1 MKRLGEPPYI
11 CLITSGQLD
20 RLNFA
25 TERTTLLD
33 TIREA
38 VDDGVNLIQI
48 REKALPARLLYDL
61 VVAAVEISR
70 SKHATTVVND
80 RLDVAIAAA
89 ADGVHLPENSFAPAT
104 VRDVCPGK
112 FVVGVSTHSIDH
124 ALDAARSGA
133 DYVLFGPVYE
143 TPGKGAGVGVAEL
156 KTVCDALRPFPVIAL
171 GGIDHKNIGSAFAA
185 GAAGVAAIRS
195 LNDRD
200 SRRSIRE
207 ILNSGC
213 VPMG

>member
-1 MKRLGEPPYI
+1 VKRLDESPYI
-11 CLITSGQLD
+11 CLITPGQLD
-20 RLNFA
+20 RSNFA
-25 TERTTLLD
+25 TERTTILD
-33 TIREA
+33 SIREA

-48 REKALPARLLYDL
+48 REKALPARLLYEL

-70 SKHATTVVND
+70 SKRAKTIVND
-80 RLDVAIAAA
+80 RLDVAMAAG
-89 ADGVHLPENSFAPAT
+89 ADGVHLPEKSFAPAT
-104 VRDVCPGK
+104 VRSVCPGE

-124 ALDAARSGA
+124 ALDSARAGA

-143 TPGKGAGVGVAEL
+143 TPGKGSGVGVAAL

-185 GAAGVAAIRS
+185 GAAGIAAIRS

-207 ILNSGC
+207 ILNSGS